1 MALGRRAIFPLRVI
15 KPNETRFGVYE
26 FATVTDWEQSRNWE
40 SRKRFPFAEGCGGQG
55 MGGREAEGI
64 GLVDY
69 WIGGLVEGTRQ
80 RLKDE
85 LYATHT
91 S

>member
-1 MALGRRAIFPLRVI
+1 MTRNGKIARLPSAIRDEQCAPIWSALQLDA
-15 KPNETRFGVYE
+15 
-26 FATVTDWEQSRNWE
+26 
-40 SRKRFPFAEGCGGQG
+40 FAEGCGGQG